1 MRPIKNAFFEGS
13 WFWKL
18 LVGCFLSSLVLGV
31 ISKQI
36 FAQASTP
43 SDDAVNQIASQLYF
57 PTCENITLDDCTT
70 QSCRQMRAL
79 IREQLAEGLTEQEI
93 KDYFVAQYG
102 EKVLGEPPARGLNWV
117 LYVLPPLAFLIGVGA
132 IIFYLKKKPTEAIA
146 PPTPHPTDDPYLK
159 QVEHDLKKLT

>member
-43 SDDAVNQIASQLYF
+43 SDDAVNQIASQLYC

-117 LYVLPPLAFLIGVGA
+117 LYVLPPLAFLIGMAALV
-132 IIFYLKKKPTEAIA
+132 LWLRQKPTDGIE
-146 PPTPHPTDDPYLK
+146 PPPPQNTDDPYLK
-159 QVEHDLKKLT
+159 QVEQDLKKLT